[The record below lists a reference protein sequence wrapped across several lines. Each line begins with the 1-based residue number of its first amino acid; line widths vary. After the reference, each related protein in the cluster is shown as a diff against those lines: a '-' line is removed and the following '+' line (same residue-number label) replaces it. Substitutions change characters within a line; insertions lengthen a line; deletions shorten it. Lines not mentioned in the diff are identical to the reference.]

1 MRSLN
6 RFNLVLSFI
15 VAAGLLAA
23 AGGVAFAESPA
34 PDEGNELFKAAE
46 SVFDGVLLKLAPE
59 PLLRRGPYRVLWA
72 QWIGLPIIIAVAW
85 LLGLGL
91 TRLTRVMLRPVVHRT
106 VSRWD
111 DQLVERMSAP
121 VALGWTLI
129 LLFFLVQLLGLRPVP
144 LQFAFQVL
152 RAGWVLCFFWAVGRA
167 IDVWSRT
174 LAATSFGPGTSA
186 RRAILPLVSRVL
198 RLLIMALAI
207 VALLSQLGYSVSSI
221 LAGLGIGGLAVALA
235 AQKTFE
241 HWFGAFAIAVDQPFR
256 EGDFVRIDN
265 LSGTVEQIGMRSTR
279 VRTLERTIVSIPNGK
294 LAEMQAETFAPRDR
308 TRLAT
313 DLRLVYGTTSAQ
325 VRQILEGIER
335 TLSGHEKVREGSVS
349 VVLREI
355 AANALV
361 LEVIAFFNTTDAR
374 EFAAIRQDML
384 LAFMEVV
391 ESAGTE
397 LALPAQRVEVASE
410 YALSN
415 RGEAQPRTQS
425 DMRELLNAPGTS
437 RRQ

>member
-1 MRSLN
+1 
-6 RFNLVLSFI
+6 
-15 VAAGLLAA
+15 
-23 AGGVAFAESPA
+23 
-34 PDEGNELFKAAE
+34 
-46 SVFDGVLLKLAPE
+46 
-59 PLLRRGPYRVLWA
+59 VLWA
-72 QWIGLPIIIAVAW
+72 QWIGLPIIIAVSW
-85 LLGLGL
+85 LLGLAL
-91 TRLTRVMLRPVVHRT
+91 TRASRAMLRPFVHRT

-111 DQLVERMSAP
+111 DLLVERMSAP

-129 LLFFLVQLLGLRPVP
+129 FLFFLLQLLGLRPVP
-144 LQFAFQVL
+144 LAFAFQVL
-152 RAGWVLCFFWAVGRA
+152 RAGWVLCFFWAIARG
-167 IDVWSRT
+167 IDVWSAT
-174 LAATSFGPGTSA
+174 LAATSFGRGMTA

-198 RLLIMALAI
+198 RLLIMGLAI
-207 VALLSQLGYSVSSI
+207 VALLSQLGYSVASI

-265 LSGTVEQIGMRSTR
+265 LSGTVEQIGIRSTR

-294 LAEMQAETFAPRDR
+294 LAEMQAETFAPKDR

-325 VRQILEGIER
+325 VREILAGIAH
-335 TLSGHEKVREGSVS
+335 TLRSHEKVREDSVS

-355 AANALV
+355 ATNALV
-361 LEVIAFFNTTDAR
+361 LEVIAFFDTTDAS
-374 EFAAIRQDML
+374 EFARIRQEML

-391 ESAGTE
+391 ESAGSE
-397 LALPAQRVEVASE
+397 LALPAQRVEVAAD
-410 YALSN
+410 YARL
-415 RGEAQPRTQS
+415 GPPEARPRTQS
-425 DMRELLNAPGTS
+425 DTRELLSAPGTS